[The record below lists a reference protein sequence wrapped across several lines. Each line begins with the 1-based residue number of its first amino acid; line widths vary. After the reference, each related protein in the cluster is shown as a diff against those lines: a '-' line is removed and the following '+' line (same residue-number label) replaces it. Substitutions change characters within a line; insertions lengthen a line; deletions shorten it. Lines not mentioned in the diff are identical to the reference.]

1 MKKYF
6 ILLSISLVSLLSIA
20 QISINKTPISSTET
34 LSRDVPTLEI
44 ASPDMLI
51 IENEDQDAS
60 LKGKPYRYAKLID
73 CDIDPST
80 NGLWEELD
88 NGVRVWRLNIQS
100 ENAKALS
107 LYFDAFWIPSN
118 GELYIYN
125 EDKSKILGAYTNR
138 NNHESG
144 VFAHE
149 IIEGDKLCIEYVQRG
164 AGNPILHIDKISYAY
179 RSIKTSRDLKNFGD
193 SEDCHNNVN
202 CPEGDDWQDV
212 KTAVCR
218 LSIRIGNNSYWC
230 SGSLVNNTAED
241 CTPYVLTAEHCAYDD
256 DNNNYASSNDMNQ
269 WVFYFNYEADICENP
284 STNPNSNTMTGC
296 SFVSRSSNNGNWGGT
311 SDFYLVELNNSLPFD
326 YGLYVAGWNRSN
338 TASSEGVG
346 IHHPAGDIKK
356 ISTYTQSTVS
366 VNSGRDW
373 RVRWVNTES
382 GHGVTEGGS
391 SGSPL
396 LNMDKQIIG
405 DLSTGSSACSPSQ
418 FLTAPDNYGK
428 FSESWDQNGSTND
441 RRLKPWLDPTN
452 SGVISMS
459 GKLCGS
465 PTVAN
470 FIAAYTHVKTGL
482 PTQFYYTG
490 TGNPATYN
498 WTFYGNGVTP
508 SNSTDASPVVVY
520 SNDGNYT
527 VRLDVTDAVDNDS
540 YEIKSAYIKVDQF
553 GGSIGIE
560 ENRLSVNIFPN
571 PSTGIVYLSQNISND
586 AEVRVL
592 TLLGKEIYSNTL
604 LETLKID
611 LSEFN
616 NGVYFIEVR
625 NENSF
630 ISERLILN
638 R

>member
-1 MKKYF
+1 MKKALVLF
-6 ILLSISLVSLLSIA
+6 SLSLISVFSIA
-20 QISINKTPISSTET
+20 QIRFNKIPISSTKT

-44 ASPDMLI
+44 VSPNMML

-60 LKGKPYRYAKLID
+60 MKGKPYRYAKLID
-73 CDIDPST
+73 CDIDPIT
-80 NGLWEELD
+80 EGLWEELD
-88 NGVRVWRLNIQS
+88 NDVRVWRLNIES

-125 EDKSKILGAYTNR
+125 EDKSKVLGAYTSR

-149 IIEGDKLCIEYVQRG
+149 IIEGDKLSIEYVQRG
-164 AGNPILHIDKISYAY
+164 SGTPILHIDKISYAY
-179 RSIKTSRDLKNFGD
+179 RSIKTASELKSFGD
-193 SEDCHNNVN
+193 SGDCQNNVN

-230 SGSLVNNTAED
+230 SGSLMNNTAED

-256 DNNNYASSNDMNQ
+256 DNNNYATENDMNQ
-269 WVFYFNYEADICENP
+269 WVFYFNYEADECDNP
-284 STNPNSNTMTGC
+284 SSNPSSNTMTGC
-296 SFVSRSSNNGNWGGT
+296 SFISKSSNNGNWNGT
-311 SDFYLVELNNSLPFD
+311 SDFYLVTLNNTLPFD

-346 IHHPAGDIKK
+346 IHHPSGDIKK
-356 ISTYTQSTVS
+356 ISSYTQS
-366 VNSGRDW
+366 VNSANSGNDW
-373 RVRWVNTES
+373 RVRWASTES

-396 LNMDKQIIG
+396 FNANKQIIG
-405 DLSTGSSACSPSQ
+405 DLSTGSSACTPAF
-418 FLTAPDNYGK
+418 FLNGYDYYGK
-428 FSESWDQNGSTND
+428 ISKSWDQNGSTND

-452 SGVISMS
+452 SGVISMN

-465 PTVAN
+465 PMVAN
-470 FIAAYTHVKTGL
+470 FNAAYTHVQTGL
-482 PTQFYYTG
+482 PTQFFYTG
-490 TGNPATYN
+490 TGNPETYS
-498 WTFYGNGVTP
+498 WTFYGNGVNP
-508 SNSTDASPVVVY
+508 SSSTDPAPVVIY

-527 VRLDVTDAVDNDS
+527 VRLDVTGENDNSS

-553 GGSIGIE
+553 GGSTGII
-560 ENRLSVNIFPN
+560 ENKLSVNIFPN
-571 PSTGIVYLSQNISND
+571 PSSGIVYLSQNTS
-586 AEVRVL
+586 AYTEVRVIS
-592 TLLGKEIYSNTL
+592 LLGKEIYSNTL

-625 NENSF
+625 NENS
-630 ISERLILN
+630 IICERLILN